1 MEDMKL
7 IVNAV
12 RPEIKANFEEIEKW
26 IEAKTHEYDG
36 VVFTEDQK
44 TAAKKSVTDLR
55 KSKKSVE
62 DTLKET
68 KKRWLEPYEIFTDK
82 VKALSAKFDVPIDY
96 INGQVEEFEN
106 KRIEQ
111 RDTDIKELYDAS
123 IGDMADFLPLHKIKS
138 DKWTNASVNL
148 KTIGKEMADSISSA
162 RAGKTAIECMNSD
175 AKEEALSLFKATL
188 DLPKALDHINRY
200 EAQKAEILKREE
212 EKRKVDEERKI
223 QAEIERARVEE
234 RRKMA
239 DEERIKREAEA
250 SARAE
255 VKEEIASVDE
265 AAAAPLTMPE
275 SHKAVYTV
283 VATDEELQSLEMAMV
298 SLGLYFE
305 RKDLCEWKVKSIN
318 P

>member
-7 IVNAV
+7 IVN
-12 RPEIKANFEEIEKW
+12 PGKLEIKANFEEIEKW

-68 KKRWLEPYEIFTDK
+68 KKIWLEPFEVFSDR
-82 VKALSAKFDVPIDY
+82 VKALAKKFDEPIDY
-96 INGQVEEFEN
+96 INVQVEEFEN

-111 RDTDIKELYDAS
+111 RETDIKALYDSS
-123 IGDMADFLPLHKIKS
+123 IGDMDKFLPLHKIKS
-138 DKWTNASVNL
+138 DKWLNSSVNL
-148 KTIGKEMADSISSA
+148 KTIGKEMADAISSA

-175 AKEEALSLFKATL
+175 KKEDALNLFKATL
-188 DLPKALDHINRY
+188 DLPKALDLINKY

-212 EKRKVDEERKI
+212 DKRNADEERKI
-223 QAEIERARVEE
+223 QAEIERARAEE
-234 RRKMA
+234 RRRIA
-239 DEERIKREAEA
+239 DEERIKREAVA
-250 SARAE
+250 ATRAE
-255 VKEEIASVDE
+255 VKEEIASVNE

-275 SHKAVYTV
+275 SIKAVYTV
-283 VATDEELQSLEMAMV
+283 VGIDEEFQALEMAMN

-305 RKDLCEWKVKSIN
+305 RKDL
-318 P
+318 

>member
-1 MEDMKL
+1 MEIEMEDMKL
-7 IVNAV
+7 IVN
-12 RPEIKANFEEIEKW
+12 PGKLEIKANFEEIEKQ

-44 TAAKKSVTDLR
+44 AAARKSVADLR

-68 KKRWLEPYEIFTDK
+68 KKIWLEPFEVFSDR
-82 VKALSAKFDVPIDY
+82 VKTLIKKFDEPIDC
-96 INGQVEEFEN
+96 INGQVDAFES

-111 RDTDIKELYDAS
+111 REVDIRQLYDAS

-138 DKWTNASVNL
+138 DKWLNASVTL
-148 KTIGKEMADSISSA
+148 KTISKEMADAISNA
-162 RAGKTAIECMNSD
+162 RAGKSAIECMNSD
-175 AKEEALSLFKATL
+175 AKSAALDLFKATL

-212 EKRKVDEERKI
+212 EKRKADEERKI

-234 RRKMA
+234 RRKIA
-239 DEERIKREAEA
+239 DEERIKRKAEA
-250 SARAE
+250 ATRAE
-255 VKEEIASVDE
+255 VKEEIVSVDE
-265 AAAAPLTMPE
+265 VAAAPLTMPE
-275 SHKAVYTV
+275 SRKAVYTV
-283 VATDEELQSLEMAMV
+283 VGTDEELQTLETAMT

-305 RKDLCEWKVKSIN
+305 RKNL
-318 P
+318 

>member
-1 MEDMKL
+1 MEIKMEDMKL
-7 IVNAV
+7 IVN
-12 RPEIKANFEEIEKW
+12 PWKLEIKANFEEIEKQ

-36 VVFTEDQK
+36 VVFTEYQK

-68 KKRWLEPYEIFTDK
+68 KKLWLEPFEIFSDR
-82 VKALSAKFDVPIDY
+82 VKALAKKFDEPIEY

-111 RDTDIKELYDAS
+111 RENDIKAIYDSS
-123 IGDMADFLPLHKIKS
+123 IGDMDKFIPLHKIKS
-138 DKWTNASVNL
+138 DKWLNVSTSL
-148 KTIGKEMADSISSA
+148 KTIGKEMAEAISNA

-175 AKEEALSLFKATL
+175 AKSAALDLFKATL

-212 EKRKVDEERKI
+212 EKRKVDEERNRH
-223 QAEIERARVEE
+223 AEIDRVRADE
-234 RRKMA
+234 RRRIA
-239 DEERIKREAEA
+239 DEERIKREAEVA
-250 SARAE
+250 TRAE
-255 VKEEIASVDE
+255 VKEEIFHVNEVD
-265 AAAAPLTMPE
+265 AAPLTMPE

-283 VATDEELQSLEMAMV
+283 VGTDEELQELEMAMN

-305 RKDLCEWKVKSIN
+305 RKDL
-318 P
+318 